1 MSERKSLID
10 HALQGTKP
18 AYEAGEVVKPT
29 LSFPALRH
37 LQSFRQKFPIASS
50 NSIAKECPCSSFAN
64 FKKLACLIS
73 VMACFISCGPHD
85 SNEYFVFIAANLQ
98 VPYWQAAGA
107 GFKKAGNDFKVR
119 TDFIGPNSYDLKAER
134 DALDQAVQQKATGIL
149 VGVADQAT
157 MKDSIDKAIAAGIP
171 VITMDS
177 DAPAS
182 KRLFFIGTNNYQ
194 VGMTGGMR
202 LAQELKG
209 KGNVV
214 VFTMPDQH
222 NLQDRLHGYRDALER
237 TPNIKI
243 TRVVDIQGDPRI
255 AFDTTTQI
263 IGKEKDQVDA
273 FVCLEAQSG
282 KEVAG
287 VLGSYHVTG
296 KVVMAMDT
304 DPETLQLIQS
314 GQIAATIAQKPYTM
328 AFVGMQMLDNL
339 YHHKP
344 ASLDTDWSKDSFAP
358 IPTFVDTGS
367 ALIDK
372 SNVDSFLQ
380 AKQSA
385 TGSGK

>member
-1 MSERKSLID
+1 MPRLRQLLSLLSV
-10 HALQGTKP
+10 ALFVTS
-18 AYEAGEVVKPT
+18 
-29 LSFPALRH
+29 LL
-37 LQSFRQKFPIASS
+37 
-50 NSIAKECPCSSFAN
+50 
-64 FKKLACLIS
+64 
-73 VMACFISCGPHD
+73 SCGAHD
-85 SNEYFVFIAANLQ
+85 SNEYYVFVAANLQ

-107 GFKKAGNDFKVR
+107 GFTKAAGLFKVR
-119 TDFIGPNSYDLKAER
+119 ADFVGPNSYDPKAER

-149 VGVADQAT
+149 LGVTDPVLLQ
-157 MKDSIDKAIAAGIP
+157 DSIDKAIAAGIP

-182 KRLFFIGTNNYQ
+182 KRLFFIGTNNYAAG
-194 VGMTGGMR
+194 VSGGMR

-214 VFTMPDQH
+214 VFTMPDQR
-222 NLQDRLHGYRDALER
+222 NMQDRLRGYRDTLDHAG
-237 TPNIKI
+237 IKI

-263 IGKEKDQVDA
+263 LGKEKDQVDA
-273 FVCLEAQSG
+273 FACLEAQSG

-287 VLGSYHVTG
+287 VLNSYKITD

-304 DPETLQLIQS
+304 DPETLDWIKK
-314 GQIAATIAQKPYTM
+314 GGIAATIAQKPYTM

-339 YHHKP
+339 YHQKP
-344 ASLDTDWSKDSFAP
+344 PSLETDWSKDSFAP
-358 IPTFVDTGS
+358 IPSFVDTGS

-372 SNVDSFLQ
+372 NNVDSFLQ

-385 TGSGK
+385 TGRQK

>member
-1 MSERKSLID
+1 MLRSRK
-10 HALQGTKP
+10 P
-18 AYEAGEVVKPT
+18 
-29 LSFPALRH
+29 LSFLG
-37 LQSFRQKFPIASS
+37 LTV
-50 NSIAKECPCSSFAN
+50 
-64 FKKLACLIS
+64 LACS
-73 VMACFISCGPHD
+73 FVSCGQHD
-85 SNEYFVFIAANLQ
+85 SNEYFVFVAANLQ

-107 GFKKAGNDFKVR
+107 GFAKAGVQFKVR
-119 TDFIGPNSYDLKAER
+119 ADFVGPNTYDPKAER
-134 DALDQAVQQKATGIL
+134 NALDQAVQQKATGIL
-149 VGVADQAT
+149 LGVTDPEVL
-157 MKDSIDKAIAAGIP
+157 KDSVDKAIAAGIP
-171 VITMDS
+171 VITVDS

-194 VGMTGGMR
+194 VGMTGGLR

-222 NLQDRLHGYRDALER
+222 NMQDRLHGYRDALER
-237 TPNIKI
+237 APGIKI
-243 TRVVDIQGDPRI
+243 VRVVDIQGDPRI

-287 VLGSYHVTG
+287 VLNSYHVTG

-304 DPETLQLIQS
+304 DPETLQFIKS
-314 GQIAATIAQKPYTM
+314 GAIAATIAQKPYTM
-328 AFVGMQMLDNL
+328 AFVGMQMLDTL

-344 ASLDTDWSKDSFAP
+344 TSLETDWSKDSFAP
-358 IPTFVDTGS
+358 IPAFVDTGS

-372 SNVDSFLQ
+372 SNVDLFLK
-380 AKQSA
+380 ASQSA
-385 TGSGK
+385 TSAQK

>member
-1 MSERKSLID
+1 VEEKTISGLLRK
-10 HALQGTKP
+10 ALQS
-18 AYEAGEVVKPT
+18 
-29 LSFPALRH
+29 LSFTGSLVYNPLAKSFFIGPGTPVELRA
-37 LQSFRQKFPIASS
+37 ASRIS
-50 NSIAKECPCSSFAN
+50 KEDPMLRSRDLFSLLGLAFLVGPLLSCS
-64 FKKLACLIS
+64 
-73 VMACFISCGPHD
+73 PHG
-85 SNEYFVFIAANLQ
+85 SNEYFVFVAANLQ

-107 GFKKAGNDFKVR
+107 GFTKASAQFRVR
-119 TDFIGPNSYDLKAER
+119 AEFLGPNTYDPKAER
-134 DALDQAVQQKATGIL
+134 DALDHAVQQKATGIL
-149 VGVADQAT
+149 LGVTDPVLL
-157 MKDSIDKAIAAGIP
+157 KDSIDKAIVAGIP

-177 DAPAS
+177 DSPSS

-194 VGMTGGMR
+194 VGMTGGLR

-214 VFTMPDQH
+214 VFTMPDQR
-222 NLQDRLHGYRDALER
+222 NMQDRLHGYRDALER
-237 TPNIKI
+237 TPGIKV

-282 KEVAG
+282 KEVAS
-287 VLGSYHVTG
+287 VLNSYHVTG

-304 DPETLQLIQS
+304 DPETLQFIQS
-314 GQIAATIAQKPYTM
+314 GAIAATISQKPYTM

-339 YHHKP
+339 YHHRP
-344 ASLDTDWSKDSFAP
+344 SSLETDWSKDSFAP
-358 IPTFVDTGS
+358 IPAFVDTGS

-385 TGSGK
+385 TGMQR